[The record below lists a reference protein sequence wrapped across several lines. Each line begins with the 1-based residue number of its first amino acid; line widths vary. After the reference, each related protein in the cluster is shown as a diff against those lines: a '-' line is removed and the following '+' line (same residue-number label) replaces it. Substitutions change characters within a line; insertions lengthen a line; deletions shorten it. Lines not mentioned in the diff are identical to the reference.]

1 MTVQDSFI
9 ADIKRNENA
18 DKIQQDIQKCDIFT
32 DNGSINKI
40 GCRNEYQSGHNARY
54 P

>member
-18 DKIQQDIQKCDIFT
+18 YEIEKYIKRCKIFSDYGGV
-32 DNGSINKI
+32 NEI
-40 GCRNEYQSGHNARY
+40 GCRDKDKPYNNPRY
-54 P
+54 S